1 MSDDIRSITGALQ
14 EQMDAAQNSEVMEPP
29 PRELRELFQQVFLN
43 SEPGRQVWAWMQHKF
58 SGETLILTEQQRH
71 EHNVIQRIKHIIG
84 YGQTFEGMKLHTDA
98 AASVAQQY
106 GFAEYY
112 NQEEIDE

>member
-14 EQMDAAQNSEVMEPP
+14 EEADSPRNAEVLEPP

-43 SEPGRQVWAWMQHKF
+43 TEPGRQVWAWMQHKF

-84 YGQTFEGMKLHTDA
+84 YGQTFEGMKLQTDA

>member
-14 EQMDAAQNSEVMEPP
+14 EEADSPRNAEVLEPP

-43 SEPGRQVWAWMQHKF
+43 TEPGRQVWAWMQHKF

-84 YGQTFEGMKLHTDA
+84 YGQTFEDMKLQTDA
-98 AASVAQQY
+98 ASQVAQQY
-106 GFAEYY
+106 GFTEYY
-112 NQEEIDE
+112 NQEEIIE